1 MSFLNIFQKGS
12 DGKQKRIEHR
22 GKYARLSRTG
32 GVSLRKQAKV
42 AGVSVTANTMQG
54 VRVSK
59 RIAKNTRVAVQ
70 NGRFVLQGHYDSG
83 PARLHIS
90 KTGATVSSRN
100 ALGAF
105 NWVKPNRS
113 SVKIAGIQ
121 LRGKNAAGIQVV
133 YMLFSAVFY
142 SIKFLGLA
150 LIQAFALTI
159 AIPSGFNALKQ
170 RVNDAQFA
178 RRLIKARVLLQ
189 PSIRNWQST
198 ELLAAV
204 LLILAGWGRGMR
216 AEDAAHHIAQYLQ
229 QQPDNLLLLQS
240 TLPVLHSSAQ
250 QLERLRA
257 GYEDKAAGD
266 PRVMMAL
273 LTQQLAG
280 ILSPEDTAEALLS
293 VEELALALGAR
304 TVFQDELVQVFA
316 EFAGLQFTALSV
328 DKTVQKAANHPL
340 DFVDSSVGKH
350 PLVNLN
356 TATLQ
361 QLQTLPHVGLGRA
374 NAITALRPI
383 NNILQLQAI
392 NGIGPARLA
401 EIADKCFDV

>member
-1 MSFLNIFQKGS
+1 MGFLNIFQKDS
-12 DGKQKRIEHR
+12 EGKQKRIEHR

-32 GVSLRKQAKV
+32 GVSLRKQATV

-59 RIAKNTRVAVQ
+59 NIAKNTRIAMQ

-133 YMLFSAVFY
+133 YMLFSAVFT
-142 SIKFLGLA
+142 SIKFLGQA
-150 LIQAFALTI
+150 LIQAFALTM

-189 PSIRNWQST
+189 PSISNWQST

-229 QQPDNLLLLQS
+229 QQPDNLLLLQT
-240 TLPVLHSSAQ
+240 TLPILHSSAQ
-250 QLERLRA
+250 QLEQLRA
-257 GYEDKAAGD
+257 GYEHKAAGD

-280 ILSPEDTAEALLS
+280 IISPEDTAEALLS
-293 VEELALALGAR
+293 VDELALALGAR
-304 TVFQDELVQVFA
+304 TVFQDELVQIFA

-328 DKTVQKAANHPL
+328 DKAVQKAANNPS
-340 DFVDSSVGKH
+340 DFVDSSVSKH

-356 TATLQ
+356 AATLQ
-361 QLQTLPHVGLGRA
+361 QLQTLPHIGLGRA
-374 NAITALRPI
+374 NAIIALRPI

>member
-1 MSFLNIFQKGS
+1 
-12 DGKQKRIEHR
+12 
-22 GKYARLSRTG
+22 
-32 GVSLRKQAKV
+32 
-42 AGVSVTANTMQG
+42 
-54 VRVSK
+54 
-59 RIAKNTRVAVQ
+59 
-70 NGRFVLQGHYDSG
+70 
-83 PARLHIS
+83 
-90 KTGATVSSRN
+90 
-100 ALGAF
+100 
-105 NWVKPNRS
+105 
-113 SVKIAGIQ
+113 
-121 LRGKNAAGIQVV
+121 
-133 YMLFSAVFY
+133 MLFSAVFY

-328 DKTVQKAANHPL
+328 DKAVQKAANHPL